1 MSYFSLSDKTQEKK
15 NVSDANKFSQVFGR
29 LSNQELLSS
38 LMVVVCEKCSVSL
51 FVLLSVGKRAPSV
64 CGKDDG
70 VQTLVRSHDM
80 HNQTPHTDIKHKRA

>member
-1 MSYFSLSDKTQEKK
+1 
-15 NVSDANKFSQVFGR
+15 
-29 LSNQELLSS
+29 LSS
-38 LMVVVCEKCSVSL
+38 LVVVVCEKCSVSL

-80 HNQTPHTDIKHKRA
+80 HNQTPHTDIKHKRELEKENDRE